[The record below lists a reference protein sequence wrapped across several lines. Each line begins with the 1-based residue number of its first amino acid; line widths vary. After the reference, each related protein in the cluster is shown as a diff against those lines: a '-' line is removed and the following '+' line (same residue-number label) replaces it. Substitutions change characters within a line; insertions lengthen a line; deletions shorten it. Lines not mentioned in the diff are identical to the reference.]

1 MIRNTDKIPFNIMDS
16 SIRIYL
22 ILRMSFVINIFIYV
36 VILFG
41 IWLRKLYSMPYRL
54 KVLLINWI

>member
-1 MIRNTDKIPFNIMDS
+1 MIRNTDKIPFNIMYS

-41 IWLRKLYSMPYRL
+41 IWLRNLTVCR
-54 KVLLINWI
+54 IG